1 MCAHMNVMSING
13 IGSQY
18 SMTIIWQPGGDTLH
32 KLSEQ
37 IKTIYWKWSLS
48 LSKIIKYSESIFSNK
63 RRGQKSF
70 YPVDLVSWF
79 IYEVM
84 TLQLS
89 TECNSLTHYRCIRQN
104 VTVKYHSFVP
114 NNVVRAIIELSNTIW
129 VRLTI
134 TADLSPHLHWV
145 IPWVQC
151 NYFLPSACKLL
162 ENLVGS
168 YILDQNLLETLFIA
182 K

>member
-1 MCAHMNVMSING
+1 MSRLK
-13 IGSQY
+13 QY
-18 SMTIIWQPGGDTLH
+18 IESGLCQRLLNTLNQFLQTKGGV
-32 KLSEQ
+32 K
-37 IKTIYWKWSLS
+37 SL
-48 LSKIIKYSESIFSNK
+48 YS
-63 RRGQKSF
+63 
-70 YPVDLVSWF
+70 VDLVSWF

-89 TECNSLTHYRCIRQN
+89 PECNSLTHYHCIRQN
-104 VTVKYHSFVP
+104 VTENYLSFVP
-114 NNVVRAIIELSNTIW
+114 NNVVRAITQISNTIW

-134 TADLSPHLHWV
+134 SPDLSPHLHWV

-151 NYFLPSACKLL
+151 NYFLPSASKLL

-168 YILDQNLLETLFIA
+168 YISDQNLLETLFIA